1 MIIESDNGTGGGNAS
16 NVGTKKVLPKAGE
29 SASWIMIAAG
39 VALVGLV
46 GFIVFRAK
54 KK

>member
-1 MIIESDNGTGGGNAS
+1 MIIESDNGSGGGNAY
-16 NVGTKKVLPKAGE
+16 NVVTKKVLPKTGE
-29 SASWIMIAAG
+29 NASWIMIAAG

-46 GFIVFRAK
+46 GFIAFRAK

>member
-1 MIIESDNGTGGGNAS
+1 MIIESDDGTGGGNAY
-16 NVGTKKVLPKAGE
+16 NVVTKKALPKTGE
-29 SASWIMIAAG
+29 NASWIMIAAG

-46 GFIVFRAK
+46 GFVVFRAK